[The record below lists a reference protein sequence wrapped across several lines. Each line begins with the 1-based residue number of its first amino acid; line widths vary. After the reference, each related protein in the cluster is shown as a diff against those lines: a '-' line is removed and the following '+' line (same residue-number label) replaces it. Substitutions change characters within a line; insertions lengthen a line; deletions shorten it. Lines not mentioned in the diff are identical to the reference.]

1 MAGKGTGGR
10 RGNKRT
16 RAGSGPGDA
25 GKALISGRYCVLARV
40 SAVVPR
46 SGPVLVSQQRL
57 LDAQQAL
64 P

>member
-1 MAGKGTGGR
+1 
-10 RGNKRT
+10 
-16 RAGSGPGDA
+16 
-25 GKALISGRYCVLARV
+25 VLARV